1 MTEAEREAFEL
12 LPDDE
17 RQCEACKTTCFLS
30 AVTCSCQ
37 SSQLVCLRHFT
48 ELCDCPPEKHTL
60 RYRYT
65 LDELPIMLQKL
76 KLKAESFD
84 SWVTKVKEAMDP
96 DKKSDKIEL
105 IELKELLNEA
115 ESKKFPD
122 SELLTALT
130 TAVQDAEKCASVA
143 QQLLNNKQRTRY
155 VYSLI
160 SMHNACNMEMKL
172 YEFSLYRTRQSVE
185 TKYKLTVEELTL
197 FYKEI
202 TNLCCELKE
211 SDGVKYILDR
221 SSITISKRGRRIG
234 N

>member
-30 AVTCSCQ
+30 AVTCSCH
-37 SSQLVCLRHFT
+37 SSQLVCLRHFAD
-48 ELCDCPPEKHTL
+48 LCTCPPEKHTL

-84 SWVTKVKEAMDP
+84 SWVAKVKEAMDP
-96 DKKSDKIEL
+96 KNDKIEL
-105 IELKELLNEA
+105 SELRELLTEA
-115 ESKKFPD
+115 ENKKFPE

-143 QQLLNNKQRTRY
+143 QQLLNNKQRTRL
-155 VYSLI
+155 V
-160 SMHNACNMEMKL
+160 KL
-172 YEFSLYRTRQSVE
+172 
-185 TKYKLTVEELTL
+185 KYKILLQHL
-197 FYKEI
+197 YDSFDFICFY
-202 TNLCCELKE
+202 T
-211 SDGVKYILDR
+211 ILICIGLGKR
-221 SSITISKRGRRIG
+221 LIPSISSLWK